1 MKKIKELPMIEKG
14 KLHIGCLNCS
24 TASYE
29 LDMNR
34 ILAVG
39 FGETE
44 ATKDHMLVYS
54 ETKFNSENPD
64 AKDSDFL
71 TAQYIEDMAV
81 KDPEHDWRVRF
92 YGPLHG
98 ETYQRHRDGK
108 WVCIE
113 SNKGF
118 A

>member
-1 MKKIKELPMIEKG
+1 MFKELPMIKAG

-29 LDMNR
+29 LDMGR
-34 ILAVG
+34 ILSAG
-39 FGETE
+39 FGNVV
-44 ATKDHMLVYS
+44 ATKDGKEVYS
-54 ETKFNSENPD
+54 EQVYYRDHPED
-64 AKDSDFL
+64 DFL
-71 TAQYIEDMAV
+71 TAQYIENMAIIE
-81 KDPEHDWRVRF
+81 PNHDWRLQF
-92 YGPLHG
+92 DTPLHG
-98 ETYQRHRDGK
+98 ETYQRHLDGK